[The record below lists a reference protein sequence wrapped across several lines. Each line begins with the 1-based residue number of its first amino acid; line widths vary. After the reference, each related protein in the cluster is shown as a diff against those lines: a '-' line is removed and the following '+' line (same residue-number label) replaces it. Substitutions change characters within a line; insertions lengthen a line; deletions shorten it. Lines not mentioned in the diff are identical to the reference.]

1 MDIIIRT
8 ITRGGVAA
16 FFFFSWIIQLLWNS
30 ILVDQL
36 GLVAAKVSYWQA
48 AALWFL
54 SIILFAWAGIGRR
67 PRSLAPDVGW
77 RCCGD
82 VARRVKREIR
92 SHIRDWVR
100 DEPADDLS
108 DLGDRIEAKIK
119 RGFANWA
126 GTDESV
132 DWDDLG
138 EHIERRIKEKFCD
151 WSDGAP

>member
-8 ITRGGVAA
+8 ITRGGVGA

-36 GLVAAKVSYWQA
+36 GLVAVKVTYWQA
-48 AALWFL
+48 AAFWFL
-54 SIILFAWAGIGRR
+54 VTLLFAWAGIARR
-67 PRSLAPDVGW
+67 PRSLAPDIRW
-77 RCCGD
+77 RGCGD

-92 SHIRDWVR
+92 SHLRDWVR
-100 DEPADDLS
+100 DEVNESDLS

-126 GTDESV
+126 GTDENV

-138 EHIERRIKEKFCD
+138 EHIERRIKEKFRD
-151 WSDGAP
+151 WVDE